1 MSDRLEQLTE
11 NKKITKL
18 KYTYVP
24 LSRISDN
31 IKLAVIVSEDA
42 SFFDHD
48 GVDWDEF
55 EASLEKNLS
64 KGKLSRGGS
73 TISMQVSKN
82 LFLSLSKNPLRKI
95 REFFITSE
103 LEKQLSKKRILE
115 IYLNIAEWGPNGIFG
130 IEAASQFHFKKSAS
144 LLTKDESARLAAI
157 LPNPIK
163 YSPHNSAKW
172 YTRKVRNLLYLMNYY
187 DSRYEN
193 YLEKM

>member
-1 MSDRLEQLTE
+1 MSDRLDQLYET
-11 NKKITKL
+11 KKNAKL
-18 KYTYVP
+18 QYTFVP
-24 LSRISDN
+24 LQKISDN

-95 REFFITSE
+95 REFFITAE

-130 IEAASQFHFKKSAS
+130 IEAASQYHFKKPASA
-144 LLTKDESARLAAI
+144 LTREEAARLAAI
-157 LPNPIK
+157 LPNPIRF
-163 YSPHNSAKW
+163 SPHSSSKW
-172 YTRKVRNLLYLMNYY
+172 FNRKTRNILYLMKFYE
-187 DSRYEN
+187 SRYGN
-193 YLEKM
+193 YLDKM

>member
-1 MSDRLEQLTE
+1 MSDRLTQLLET
-11 NKKITKL
+11 KKINKL

-24 LSRISDN
+24 LSKISDN

-48 GVDWDEF
+48 GIDWDEF
-55 EASLEKNLS
+55 EASLEKNLK

-95 REFFITSE
+95 REFFIATE

-130 IEAASQFHFKKSAS
+130 IEAASQFHFKKPASA
-144 LLTKDESARLAAI
+144 LNREESARLAAI

-172 YTRKVRNLLYLMNYY
+172 FNRKIKNIQYLMNFY